1 MTNPD
6 TSLAVGQHSI
16 VDRARVPV
24 LIAQY
29 LPVEIC
35 IYYQVVPLALDTD
48 SLILGM
54 VDPQDLAALD
64 YVSKMLAYSQISV
77 EPIPI
82 TFEQQ
87 QDLIAY
93 YFSHPPSP
101 AEVEQLR
108 LQAQASRVTRE
119 VPAPVAEPPSRL
131 TPTQPLPA
139 RPTAPPLS
147 VDESEETAQQ
157 LLNSMLRRA
166 LEEKAEQIFVEPQE
180 GLVCRV
186 RYRQQGI
193 LRDLFKD
200 LSESIR
206 AKLIAAMKR
215 MMALDAGLIGEPQ
228 QRKQS
233 GCIGGSRWCCNCAS
247 FPSAPRV
254 ARFPPPGKAPSSASA
269 RGDPPQVS
277 ARPKP
282 PPRLRDCG
290 FGPAGP
296 STAATTASCPQ
307 HHNREAEAIPHPPRQ
322 RLAPDDRNAGGHSGP
337 SPDDRHPPAGL
348 GKTQFRQL
356 ISYGHLDTGRATA
369 LLPQSLPVGIQ
380 KPLLLAPG
388 VPFPRQPERLLP
400 SGIPPA
406 TAPKSPRQ

>member
-139 RPTAPPLS
+139 RPTAPPLP

-228 QRKQS
+228 QAEAERMYR
-233 GCIGGSRWCCNCAS
+233 GGAAGAAIAHHSPALQEW
-247 FPSAPRV
+247 
-254 ARFPPPGKAPSSASA
+254 PGFLLQGRRHPQHSA

-296 STAATTASCPQ
+296 STAATTASC
-307 HHNREAEAIPHPPRQ
+307 
-322 RLAPDDRNAGGHSGP
+322 LVFG
-337 SPDDRHPPAGL
+337 
-348 GKTQFRQL
+348 
-356 ISYGHLDTGRATA
+356 
-369 LLPQSLPVGIQ
+369 
-380 KPLLLAPG
+380 
-388 VPFPRQPERLLP
+388 
-400 SGIPPA
+400 
-406 TAPKSPRQ
+406 

>member
-139 RPTAPPLS
+139 RPTAPPLP

-228 QRKQS
+228 QAEAERMYRGEPLVLQLRIIPQRSKSGQVSSSREGAILSILRGETLHKYQQGQNRLRVSETVALAQQAHQLLQQLQAALSTTIEKLKQY
-233 GCIGGSRWCCNCAS
+233 
-247 FPSAPRV
+247 PT
-254 ARFPPPGKAPSSASA
+254 PPGSDWP
-269 RGDPPQVS
+269 
-277 ARPKP
+277 
-282 PPRLRDCG
+282 LM
-290 FGPAGP
+290 
-296 STAATTASCPQ
+296 T
-307 HHNREAEAIPHPPRQ
+307 E
-322 RLAPDDRNAGGHSGP
+322 RLAAIQAQAQMIAIRQQDWEKLNSG
-337 SPDDRHPPAGL
+337 S
-348 GKTQFRQL
+348 
-356 ISYGHLDTGRATA
+356 
-369 LLPQSLPVGIQ
+369 
-380 KPLLLAPG
+380 
-388 VPFPRQPERLLP
+388 
-400 SGIPPA
+400 
-406 TAPKSPRQ
+406 